1 MGLLRCVR
9 NDMDGLFLL
18 AVSAVAKHLDR
29 KFICLEMTLFSY
41 LFQECLDFLMGEL
54 LDLTAR
60 ETDQMTMG
68 CFGDFRLIVTV
79 ILSKIH
85 LTH

>member
-1 MGLLRCVR
+1 
-9 NDMDGLFLL
+9 
-18 AVSAVAKHLDR
+18 
-29 KFICLEMTLFSY
+29 MTLFSY

-68 CFGDFRLIVTV
+68 CFSDFRLIVTV
-79 ILSKIH
+79 ILSKIY